1 MLFRIVPLLNASPMC
16 GEATF
21 IFLLTTCSS
30 HNLHTFFTIILRSLV
45 EYGAVDVSDPHHP
58 ASRQNPVTGIH
69 TPHLKESPHPLRAN
83 HRKRHKPKGNMLGR
97 SAATAAR
104 VAARSQPKG
113 QKRTFIDYL
122 TNYPDRVSSIASVP
136 PERRPRSFSV
146 SPPFRTGSYA
156 ESTYTTNGFDLLE
169 TVFCSCWSVV
179 AYNEWVAWH

>member
-1 MLFRIVPLLNASPMC
+1 
-16 GEATF
+16 
-21 IFLLTTCSS
+21 
-30 HNLHTFFTIILRSLV
+30 
-45 EYGAVDVSDPHHP
+45 
-58 ASRQNPVTGIH
+58 
-69 TPHLKESPHPLRAN
+69 
-83 HRKRHKPKGNMLGR
+83 MLGR

-179 AYNEWVAWH
+179 AYNEWVAWHCHGRMSTETSGRECSMRFGRTRCYFLNPLPHELPLILRSTFIADRCKRSRRSRTREVHASATSTPPG